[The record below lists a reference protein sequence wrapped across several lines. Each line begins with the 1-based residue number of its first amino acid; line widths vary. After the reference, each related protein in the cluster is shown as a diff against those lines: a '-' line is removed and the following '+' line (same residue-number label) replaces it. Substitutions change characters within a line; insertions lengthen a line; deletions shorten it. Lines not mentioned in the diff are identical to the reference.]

1 MLLLIMNQRF
11 LSKLQDTRDIAGA
24 MNSCTEGNA
33 SQTSEIVNVT
43 QDMDVFSEN
52 ISYMNKNIDS
62 VVQISNGIKERLV
75 ESNHNVTGLNS
86 SLESFDESFGLF
98 NKDIESMNSMISSIS
113 DITTTISSIAE
124 QTNLLALNAAIEA
137 ARAGEAGKGFN
148 VVAEEIRKLADQSQD
163 SVNEIGNIVSDV
175 LLQCSEII
183 KSTKG
188 INNEVSLQKE
198 NIKLTIDSF
207 EDIENLIGSLVPK
220 IDELS
225 SLSKDN
231 DNKKDNV
238 IDSLHSIT
246 AVSEELSASTEE
258 VNATASEFEKTSL
271 DIDKVSEKLNELINS
286 LKSEVDKFIIE

>member
-1 MLLLIMNQRF
+1 MNQRF

>member
-1 MLLLIMNQRF
+1 M
-11 LSKLQDTRDIAGA
+11 
-24 MNSCTEGNA
+24 
-33 SQTSEIVNVT
+33 
-43 QDMDVFSEN
+43 
-52 ISYMNKNIDS
+52 
-62 VVQISNGIKERLV
+62 
-75 ESNHNVTGLNS
+75 
-86 SLESFDESFGLF
+86 
-98 NKDIESMNSMISSIS
+98 
-113 DITTTISSIAE
+113 
-124 QTNLLALNAAIEA
+124 
-137 ARAGEAGKGFN
+137 
-148 VVAEEIRKLADQSQD
+148 
-163 SVNEIGNIVSDV
+163 
-175 LLQCSEII
+175 
-183 KSTKG
+183 
-188 INNEVSLQKE
+188 SLQKE